1 KILTLI
7 YDGGDIEEFELS
19 VINDSS
25 ISLYHLNSDTT
36 YEFTGRGFVQYL
48 KGEKT
53 VKSAKDVVRNNNRK
67 RTKIERK
74 TKIKRNLK

>member
-1 KILTLI
+1 LI

-19 VINDSS
+19 VIDDSS

-53 VKSAKDVVRNNNRK
+53 VKSAKEVVRNNNRK

-74 TKIKRNLK
+74 TKIRRNLK